1 MDIFYVERQKNF
13 IKPLVVKLSN
23 YTKTV
28 FDDSFTKSIKG
39 NPDEFNSAVEFYVES
54 YKYFSHIF
62 NELMDEIDLD
72 DYEGKIDNE
81 LFSIIRDLYFNLC
94 LYVDNNIRMSEIVLQ
109 QTRPSLFMLL
119 DKASKVYDYQ
129 SDNTTENIQSLH
141 KEMVYRFNELFP
153 E

>member
-39 NPDEFNSAVEFYVES
+39 NPDEFNGAVEFYVES

-62 NELMDEIDLD
+62 NKLMDEIDLD

-119 DKASKVYDYQ
+119 DKSSKVYDYQ